1 MVESVIL
8 KIDNGNYPVWRRKR
22 EKYWKKVT
30 KPEGTVDS
38 IKGSSIHI
46 PGIWEGKKC
55 EKGDEMK

>member
-1 MVESVIL
+1 MEIIQCEEERG
-8 KIDNGNYPVWRRKR
+8 KNI
-22 EKYWKKVT
+22 EKKVT